1 MKVYENR
8 RGQIISYIRR
18 AGNFLKIF
26 HLLPAKQAVLSTS
39 FPPCLDDQCC
49 FFSERQNLKNK
60 SVEASL
66 P

>member
-39 FPPCLDDQCC
+39 FLLAWTT
-49 FFSERQNLKNK
+49 SAVSSLKDK
-60 SVEASL
+60 I
-66 P
+66 